1 MATDDIESLASNFSE
16 VSFRDDLVSAE
27 QAVDLSIKDIQDG
40 LNNTQVALREMLQLD
55 ERGESYDLMKA
66 KFDEIEELLKDGI
79 SLFKELRGL
88 AKQLVP
94 PKPRANT
101 AKKAATNVLED
112 CKGGI

>member
-1 MATDDIESLASNFSE
+1 MSTDDIESVASNFSE

-55 ERGESYDLMKA
+55 ERGEEYSIMKA
-66 KFDEIEELLKDGI
+66 KYDEIDELLKDGI
-79 SLFKELRGL
+79 NLLKELRGL
-88 AKQLVP
+88 AKQLIP
-94 PKPRANT
+94 PKPRAST
-101 AKKAATNVLED
+101 AKKAATNVLEE